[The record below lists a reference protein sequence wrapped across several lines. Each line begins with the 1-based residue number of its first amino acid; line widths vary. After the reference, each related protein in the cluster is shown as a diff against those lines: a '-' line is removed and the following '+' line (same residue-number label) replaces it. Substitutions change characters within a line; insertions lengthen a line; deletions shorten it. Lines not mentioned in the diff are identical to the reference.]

1 MIRAILYL
9 LVVFS
14 TNVIQ
19 GITGFAGTVLA
30 MPFTILLYGIDVA
43 KPSLTIL
50 TALACLFITARNFR
64 HIAWREFFKIILLM
78 FAGVLAG
85 EAIYPLFQTGVLL
98 QIYAVFIIAIA
109 LLGLLK
115 RKDRDLPEAAMCGC
129 VLLAGVIHGM
139 FISGGPLLIIY
150 AVRKLPDKN
159 RFRATLSL
167 IWICLDLYLIIKQYA
182 AGLLTAS
189 TLSITALGIPMLLL
203 GVLLGSILAKK
214 MSQALFLKLTYV
226 LLIISGASLLLN

>member
-1 MIRAILYL
+1 MLKECLFL

-43 KPSLTIL
+43 KPALTML
-50 TALACLFITARNFR
+50 TTLACVFIVARGYR
-64 HIAWREFFKIILLM
+64 DIAWKDFLKMFALM
-78 FAGVLAG
+78 FIGVFAG
-85 EAIYPLFQTGVLL
+85 EYLYHFFQAGILL

-109 LLGLLK
+109 LLGLFK
-115 RKDRDLPEAAMCGC
+115 RKEANLPEIVMCGI

-150 AVRKLPDKN
+150 AVRKLPDKKN
-159 RFRATLSL
+159 FRVTLSL
-167 IWICLDLYLIIKQYA
+167 IWISLNIYLMIKQYMN
-182 AGLLTAS
+182 GLMTAS
-189 TLSITALGIPMLLL
+189 TLGITALGIPALLL
-203 GVLLGSILAKK
+203 GTFIGGILAKK
-214 MSQALFLKLTYV
+214 MSQAFFLKLTYV

>member
-50 TALACLFITARNFR
+50 TTLACLFITARNFR

-85 EAIYPLFQTGVLL
+85 EAIYP
-98 QIYAVFIIAIA
+98 
-109 LLGLLK
+109 
-115 RKDRDLPEAAMCGC
+115 RKSHSFWKSWR
-129 VLLAGVIHGM
+129 
-139 FISGGPLLIIY
+139 
-150 AVRKLPDKN
+150 
-159 RFRATLSL
+159 RAT
-167 IWICLDLYLIIKQYA
+167 
-182 AGLLTAS
+182 T
-189 TLSITALGIPMLLL
+189 
-203 GVLLGSILAKK
+203 V
-214 MSQALFLKLTYV
+214 
-226 LLIISGASLLLN
+226 SGAPGLWTAVP